1 MTLMG
6 MLDACYI
13 CYISKMYKLI
23 RKFKKTLNRVFHT
36 HTYTY
41 MQSLGIKKCVDCGHS
56 VDIINIVKHQR

>member
-1 MTLMG
+1 
-6 MLDACYI
+6 
-13 CYISKMYKLI
+13 MYKLI
-23 RKFKKTLNRVFHT
+23 RKFKKMFNRVFHT